1 VNGIRILHTSD
12 WHLGSQICGKKRY
25 VEHEKFLSWLLSLIE
40 YEKPDILIVAGD
52 IFDSGTPPNRSLE
65 LYYQFLGRIARS
77 CCGHV
82 IITAGNH
89 DSPSLIS
96 APRELCSHLNITVI
110 GTISDDPRDLVLT
123 IDNKDDLPGCIICPV
138 PYLRDRDIRIAKAGE
153 SSGEK
158 TARLLDGIR
167 SSYHEIG
174 KYAQA
179 LREQCGN
186 NIPIIATGHLFA
198 AGGTT
203 REDDGS
209 RDLYLG
215 TLACVGEDAFPPCID
230 YLALGHLHLPQKVS
244 GKDTRRY
251 SGAPLPMGFG
261 EAGAK
266 KAVLLVDLNPESLIS
281 VRELPVPLFQTLVRF
296 KGTFDEI
303 ISEID
308 RLKWE
313 GSSVYAE
320 IILEDRSVIPDAQE
334 KISDMTTGTPIE
346 VLRVKNTRIGELLS
360 GPGSYESLDQISPEE
375 VFIRRMDLAD
385 IPEDERE
392 EFLEMF
398 REIRTG
404 LYEEDKN
411 AG

>member
-1 VNGIRILHTSD
+1 MNVIRILHTSD

-25 VEHEKFLSWLLSLIE
+25 VEHENFLSWLLSLIE
-40 YEKPDILIVAGD
+40 DEKPDILIVAGD

-77 CCGHV
+77 CCRHV

-110 GTISDDPRDLVLT
+110 GTIPHDPKEIVMTLYNR
-123 IDNKDDLPGCIICPV
+123 DDLPGCIVCPV
-138 PYLRDRDIRIAKAGE
+138 PYLRDRDIRTARAGE
-153 SSGEK
+153 SAGEK
-158 TARLLDGIR
+158 TACLLDGIR
-167 SSYHEIG
+167 SCYNEIG
-174 KYAQA
+174 RCAES
-179 LREQCGN
+179 LREQFGD
-186 NIPIIATGHLFA
+186 IPIIATGHLFA

-215 TLACVGEDAFPPCID
+215 TLACVGEDVFPSCID

-266 KAVLLVDLNPESLIS
+266 KAVLLIDINPGSLIS
-281 VRELPVPLFQTLVRF
+281 IREVPVPVFQPLVRF

-303 ISEID
+303 ISEIN
-308 RLKWE
+308 RLMWE

-320 IILEDRSVIPDAQE
+320 ILLEDNFVIPDAQE
-334 KISDMTTGTPIE
+334 KISDITAGTPVE
-346 VLRVKNTRIGELLS
+346 VLRVKNTRAIGVLS
-360 GPGSYESLDQISPEE
+360 GPDSYESLDQISPEE
-375 VFIRRMDLAD
+375 VFKRRMDLAKISD
-385 IPEDERE
+385 DERE
-392 EFLEMF
+392 ELLEMF
-398 REIRTG
+398 REVRTD